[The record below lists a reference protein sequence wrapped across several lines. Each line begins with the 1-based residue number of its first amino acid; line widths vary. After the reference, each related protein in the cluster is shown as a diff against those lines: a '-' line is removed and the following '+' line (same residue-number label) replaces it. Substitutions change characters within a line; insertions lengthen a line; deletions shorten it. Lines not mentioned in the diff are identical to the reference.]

1 MKKIVLIIVSLFVLS
16 SCVEVEEKVNVKN
29 AMLFY
34 AASAN
39 NLNSDIEKNM
49 NDIVKNYVATELKHL
64 FIFFKKPGE
73 DGILYRVSRKSTGNE
88 LLTIKTYDKSLNSA
102 TVDFLATV
110 LSDIDALPEVDKM
123 TDIVLS
129 SHGSSWTP
137 SIYVSSPLSQET
149 PPANQRGRSV
159 SEFSFGQDYVE
170 KDVTMNIDEMA
181 ELFKKYSFDAII
193 FDACNMCSIE
203 VLYQFR
209 DCAKYIV
216 SSPAEVLS
224 IGMNYAAI
232 TKYFTHEI
240 TLEAAKSIAEE
251 SFKMYDAQAEVFN
264 KSATFTVTDCSKLE
278 ELAVVIKDITARY
291 GTTANNIEATPST
304 MIRYDGW
311 NGVGKDYKQYLYN
324 LIDIG
329 GVEADKLPLDEK
341 WTLTFPYYFH
351 SAKLFEGWDMTGSS
365 GVAGYIYREKNI
377 DPLFNSFY
385 KTLDWGKLIMDL

>member
-1 MKKIVLIIVSLFVLS
+1 MKKIVLITISLLLFS
-16 SCVEVEEKVNVKN
+16 SCVKVEEKVNFKN

-39 NLNSDIEKNM
+39 NLSSDIENNM
-49 NDIVKNYVATELKHL
+49 NEIVKNYVATEEKHF
-64 FIFFKKPGE
+64 FIFFKEPSQ
-73 DGILYRVSRKSTGNE
+73 DGTLYRISRKTTGNE
-88 LLTIKTYDKSLNSA
+88 LLAVKTYDKNLNSA

-110 LSDIDALPEVDKM
+110 LSDVDARPEVDAI
-123 TDIVLS
+123 TDIILS

-137 SIYVSSPLSQET
+137 KIGVSSPLSTET
-149 PPANQRGRSV
+149 PPANRRGRSA
-159 SEFSFGQDYVE
+159 SEFSFGQDYVKSDE
-170 KDVTMNIDEMA
+170 TMNIDEMA
-181 ELFKKYSFDAII
+181 ELFKLYSFDAII

-224 IGMNYAAI
+224 AGMNYTDI
-232 TKYFTHEI
+232 TKYFTRKI

-251 SFKMYDAQAEVFN
+251 SFKMYDAQTEPFS

-278 ELAVVIKDITARY
+278 DLAVVIKDLTTRY
-291 GTTANNIEATPST
+291 GSPGNNIAATPSN

-324 LIDIG
+324 LIDLV
-329 GVEADKLPLDEK
+329 GVPADKIPLDEK
-341 WTLTFPYYFH
+341 WTLAFPYYFH
-351 SAKLFEGWDMTGSS
+351 TEKLFKGWDMTGSS
-365 GVAGYIYREKNI
+365 GVAGYVYRETNI
-377 DPLFNSFY
+377 DPLFNPFY
-385 KTLDWGKLIMDL
+385 KTLDWGKLIMGL